1 MSSMTTTRTSAAQH
15 PLLRGRRA
23 VVALLVGAGV
33 ALTPSPAQAHPSSAH
48 VHPTDSA
55 TEAAPGPSGRPTPT
69 SSPYSLWD
77 PHVRPVVKEVTERFN
92 VSTVYTRPDHSPTQG
107 RAADFMVYNDREKGD
122 ALTRYVID
130 NAARFRVEYV
140 IWRQRIYTVRSG
152 SWRAM
157 EDRGSPTANHMD
169 HPHVAF
175 LPAR

>member
-1 MSSMTTTRTSAAQH
+1 
-15 PLLRGRRA
+15 
-23 VVALLVGAGV
+23 
-33 ALTPSPAQAHPSSAH
+33 
-48 VHPTDSA
+48 
-55 TEAAPGPSGRPTPT
+55 
-69 SSPYSLWD
+69 
-77 PHVRPVVKEVTERFN
+77 VVKEVTERFN
-92 VSTVYTRPDHSPTQG
+92 VSTVYTRPDHSPTPG
-107 RAADFMVYNDREKGD
+107 RAAEFMVYNDREKGD